1 MLIINR
7 NKMAK
12 KIVIFGSTGSI
23 GTQTLRVIDKY
34 PERFELVG
42 LGCGANYTLLN
53 EQIAK
58 YRPRY
63 VFIAEHADKI
73 NPMGAEI
80 LPSAETL
87 AEIDADIFVSAAVGM
102 AGLAPTLKA
111 IETGK
116 DIALANKET
125 LVSAGDFVM
134 ARAKANGVKMLPV
147 DSEHSALWQCLN
159 YGNARNVKNLILTAS
174 GGAFRGHKTDE
185 LKSVT
190 VIDALKHPTWNM
202 GRKVTIDSA
211 TLMNKGLEVIEAKHL
226 FDVDAERIKVL
237 VHKESVVHSM
247 VQFDDNSV
255 IAELSEPSMILPI
268 QLALTYPDKIE
279 SEVKELDL
287 SDIATLS
294 FEKPDMDTFKALKIA
309 YDVAKTG
316 GTAGAVMNAADEVA
330 VTAFIDGKIGFLD
343 IPTVISRT
351 LDKCEIHAHY
361 DYECVMQADIKARA
375 IAESEISKL
384 C

>member
-1 MLIINR
+1 MT
-7 NKMAK
+7 K

-80 LPSAETL
+80 LPSAEAL
-87 AEIDADIFVSAAVGM
+87 AEVDADIFVSAAVGM

-134 ARAKANGVKMLPV
+134 ARAKAIGVKILPV

-159 YGNARNVKNLILTAS
+159 YGTARNVKNLILTAS
-174 GGAFRGHKTDE
+174 GGAFRGRTANE
-185 LKSVT
+185 LKKVT
-190 VIDALKHPTWNM
+190 VVDALKHPTWNM

>member
-1 MLIINR
+1 
-7 NKMAK
+7 MAK

-34 PERFELVG
+34 PERFEVVG

-58 YRPRY
+58 YRPKY
-63 VFIAEHADKI
+63 VFIAENADKI
-73 NPMGAEI
+73 IPMGAEI
-80 LPSAETL
+80 LPNAETL
-87 AEIDADIFVSAAVGM
+87 AEVDADIFVSAAVGM

-125 LVSAGDFVM
+125 LVAAGEYVM

-174 GGAFRGHKTDE
+174 GGAFRG
-185 LKSVT
+185 LKADKLQNVT
-190 VIDALKHPTWNM
+190 VLDALKHPTWNM

-226 FDVDAERIKVL
+226 FDIDAERIKVL

-255 IAELSEPSMILPI
+255 IAELSVPSMILPI
-268 QLALTYPDKIE
+268 QLALTYPEKID

-343 IPTVISRT
+343 IPAVISRT
-351 LDKCEIHAHY
+351 LDKCEIHAQY
-361 DYECVMQADIKARA
+361 DYECVIEADIKARA
-375 IAESEISKL
+375 VAESEISKL
-384 C
+384 S

>member
-1 MLIINR
+1 
-7 NKMAK
+7 MAK

-159 YGNARNVKNLILTAS
+159 YGTAQNVKTLILTAS
-174 GGAFRGHKTDE
+174 GGAFRGRKADE
-185 LKSVT
+185 LQNVT
-190 VIDALKHPTWNM
+190 VGDALKHPTWNM

>member
-1 MLIINR
+1 
-7 NKMAK
+7 MAK

-34 PERFELVG
+34 PERFEVVG

-58 YRPRY
+58 YRPKY
-63 VFIAEHADKI
+63 VFIAENADKI
-73 NPMGAEI
+73 IPMGAEI
-80 LPSAETL
+80 LPNAETL
-87 AEIDADIFVSAAVGM
+87 AEVDADIFVSAAVGM

-125 LVSAGDFVM
+125 LVAAGEYVM

-147 DSEHSALWQCLN
+147 DSEHSALWQCIN
-159 YGNARNVKNLILTAS
+159 YGNARNVNNLILTAS
-174 GGAFRGHKTDE
+174 GGAFRG
-185 LKSVT
+185 LKVDKLQNVT
-190 VIDALKHPTWNM
+190 VLDALKHPTWNM

-226 FDVDAERIKVL
+226 FDIDAERIKVL

-255 IAELSEPSMILPI
+255 IAELSTPSMILPI
-268 QLALTYPDKIE
+268 QLALTYPEKIE

-309 YDVAKTG
+309 YDVATTG

-330 VTAFIDGKIGFLD
+330 VTAFVDGKIRFLD
-343 IPTVISRT
+343 IPEIINRT
-351 LDKCEIHAHY
+351 LDKCEIHAQY
-361 DYECVMQADIKARA
+361 DYECVIEADIKARS
-375 IAESEISKL
+375 IAENEISKL
-384 C
+384 S

>member
-1 MLIINR
+1 
-7 NKMAK
+7 MAK

-34 PERFELVG
+34 PERFEVVG

-58 YRPRY
+58 YRPKY
-63 VFIAEHADKI
+63 VFIAENADKI
-73 NPMGAEI
+73 IPMGAEI
-80 LPSAETL
+80 LPNAETL
-87 AEIDADIFVSAAVGM
+87 AEVDADIFVSAAVGM

-125 LVSAGDFVM
+125 LVAAGEYVM

-147 DSEHSALWQCLN
+147 DSEHSALWQCIN

-174 GGAFRGHKTDE
+174 GGAFRG
-185 LKSVT
+185 LKVDKLQNVT
-190 VIDALKHPTWNM
+190 VLDALKHPTWNM

-226 FDVDAERIKVL
+226 FDIDAERIKVL

-255 IAELSEPSMILPI
+255 IAELSTPSMILPI
-268 QLALTYPDKIE
+268 QLALTYPDKID

-287 SDIATLS
+287 SDIAILS

-309 YDVAKTG
+309 YDVATTG

-330 VTAFIDGKIGFLD
+330 VTAFVDGKIRFLD
-343 IPTVISRT
+343 IPEIINRT
-351 LDKCEIHAHY
+351 LDKCEIHAQY
-361 DYECVMQADIKARA
+361 DYECVIEADIKARS
-375 IAESEISKL
+375 IAENEISKL
-384 C
+384 S

>member
-1 MLIINR
+1 
-7 NKMAK
+7 MAK

-87 AEIDADIFVSAAVGM
+87 AEVDADIFVSAAVGM

-134 ARAKANGVKMLPV
+134 ARAKAIGVKILPV

-159 YGNARNVKNLILTAS
+159 YGTARNVKNLILTAS
-174 GGAFRGHKTDE
+174 GGAFRGRIANE
-185 LKSVT
+185 LKKVT
-190 VIDALKHPTWNM
+190 VVDALKHPTWNM

-226 FDVDAERIKVL
+226 FDVDVERIKVL

>member
-1 MLIINR
+1 
-7 NKMAK
+7 MAK

-42 LGCGANYTLLN
+42 LGCGANYMLLN

-63 VFIAEHADKI
+63 VFIAENADKI
-73 NPMGAEI
+73 IPMGAEI
-80 LPSAETL
+80 LPSAEAL

-125 LVSAGDFVM
+125 LVSAGDYVM

-159 YGNARNVKNLILTAS
+159 NGNARNVKNLILTAS
-174 GGAFRGHKTDE
+174 GGAFRGLKTDE
-185 LKSVT
+185 LKNVSV
-190 VIDALKHPTWNM
+190 VDALKHPTWNM

-351 LDKCEIHAHY
+351 LDKCEIHAQY
-361 DYECVMQADIKARA
+361 DYECVIQADIKARA

-384 C
+384 Y

>member
-1 MLIINR
+1 
-7 NKMAK
+7 MAK

-34 PERFELVG
+34 PERFEVVG

-58 YRPRY
+58 YRPKY
-63 VFIAEHADKI
+63 VFIAENADKI
-73 NPMGAEI
+73 IPMGAEI
-80 LPSAETL
+80 LPNAETL
-87 AEIDADIFVSAAVGM
+87 AEVDADIFVSAAVGM

-125 LVSAGDFVM
+125 LVAAGEYVM

-147 DSEHSALWQCLN
+147 DSEHSALWQCIN

-174 GGAFRGHKTDE
+174 GGAFRG
-185 LKSVT
+185 LKADKLQNVT
-190 VIDALKHPTWNM
+190 VLDALKHPTWNM

-226 FDVDAERIKVL
+226 FDIDAERIKVL

-255 IAELSEPSMILPI
+255 IAELSVPSMILPI
-268 QLALTYPDKIE
+268 QLALTYPEKID

-343 IPTVISRT
+343 IPAVISRT
-351 LDKCEIHAHY
+351 LDKCEIHAQY
-361 DYECVMQADIKARA
+361 DYECVIEADIKARS
-375 IAESEISKL
+375 IAENEISKL
-384 C
+384 S

>member
-1 MLIINR
+1 
-7 NKMAK
+7 MAK

-34 PERFELVG
+34 PERFEVVG

-58 YRPRY
+58 YRPKY
-63 VFIAEHADKI
+63 VFIAENADKI
-73 NPMGAEI
+73 IPMGAEI
-80 LPSAETL
+80 LPNAETL
-87 AEIDADIFVSAAVGM
+87 AEVDADIFVSAAVGM

-125 LVSAGDFVM
+125 LVAAGEYVM

-174 GGAFRGHKTDE
+174 GGAFRG
-185 LKSVT
+185 LKADKLQNVT
-190 VIDALKHPTWNM
+190 VLDALKHPTWNM

-226 FDVDAERIKVL
+226 FDIDAERIKVL

-255 IAELSEPSMILPI
+255 IAELSVPSMILPI

-287 SDIATLS
+287 SDIAILS

-309 YDVAKTG
+309 YEVAKTG

-330 VTAFIDGKIGFLD
+330 VTAFIDGKIRFLE

-351 LDKCEIHAHY
+351 LDKCEIHAQY
-361 DYECVMQADIKARA
+361 DYECVIEADIKARA
-375 IAESEISKL
+375 VAESEISKL
-384 C
+384 S

>member
-1 MLIINR
+1 
-7 NKMAK
+7 MAK

-63 VFIAEHADKI
+63 VFIAENADKI
-73 NPMGAEI
+73 IPMGAEI

-87 AEIDADIFVSAAVGM
+87 AEVDADIFVSAAVGM

-174 GGAFRGHKTDE
+174 GGAFRGLKTDE
-185 LKSVT
+185 LKNVSV
-190 VIDALKHPTWNM
+190 VDALKHPTWNM

-351 LDKCEIHAHY
+351 LDKCEIHAQY
-361 DYECVMQADIKARA
+361 DYECVIEADIKARA
-375 IAESEISKL
+375 IAENEISKL
-384 C
+384 S

>member
-1 MLIINR
+1 
-7 NKMAK
+7 MAK

-63 VFIAEHADKI
+63 VFIAENADKI
-73 NPMGAEI
+73 IPMGAEI

-87 AEIDADIFVSAAVGM
+87 AEVDADIFVSAAVGM

-125 LVSAGDFVM
+125 LVSAGDYVM

-174 GGAFRGHKTDE
+174 GGAFRGLKTDE
-185 LKSVT
+185 LKNVSV
-190 VIDALKHPTWNM
+190 VDALKHPTWNM

-287 SDIATLS
+287 SDITTLS

-351 LDKCEIHAHY
+351 LDKCEIHTQY
-361 DYECVMQADIKARA
+361 DYECVIQADIKARA
-375 IAESEISKL
+375 IAENEISKL
-384 C
+384 S

>member
-1 MLIINR
+1 
-7 NKMAK
+7 MAK

-53 EQIAK
+53 EQIAR

-63 VFIAEHADKI
+63 VFIAENADKI
-73 NPMGAEI
+73 IPMGAEI
-80 LPSAETL
+80 LPNAEAL
-87 AEIDADIFVSAAVGM
+87 AEVDADIFVSAAVGM

-125 LVSAGDFVM
+125 LVSAGDYVM

-159 YGNARNVKNLILTAS
+159 YGNARNVKNLVLTAS
-174 GGAFRGHKTDE
+174 GGAFRGRTANE
-185 LKSVT
+185 LKKVT
-190 VIDALKHPTWNM
+190 VVDALKHPTWNM

-226 FDVDAERIKVL
+226 FAVDAERIKVL

-294 FEKPDMDTFKALKIA
+294 FEKPNMDTFKALKIA

-351 LDKCEIHAHY
+351 LDKCEIHAQY

>member
-1 MLIINR
+1 
-7 NKMAK
+7 MAK

-34 PERFELVG
+34 PEQFELVG

-63 VFIAEHADKI
+63 VFIAENADKI
-73 NPMGAEI
+73 ISMGAEI
-80 LPSAETL
+80 LPSAEAL
-87 AEIDADIFVSAAVGM
+87 AEVDADIFVSAAVGM

-125 LVSAGDFVM
+125 LVSAGDYVM

-174 GGAFRGHKTDE
+174 GGAFRGLKTDE
-185 LKSVT
+185 LKNVSV
-190 VIDALKHPTWNM
+190 VDALKHPTWNM

-351 LDKCEIHAHY
+351 LDKCEIHAQY
-361 DYECVMQADIKARA
+361 DYECVIQADIKARA

-384 C
+384 Y

>member
-1 MLIINR
+1 
-7 NKMAK
+7 MAK
-12 KIVIFGSTGSI
+12 KIIIFGSTGSI
-23 GTQTLRVIDKY
+23 GTQTLRVVDKY
-34 PERFELVG
+34 PEAFEVVG
-42 LGCGANYTLLN
+42 LGCGGNYSLLN

-58 YRPRY
+58 YRPKY
-63 VFIAEHADKI
+63 LFIAENIDKVI
-73 NPMGAEI
+73 PMGAEI
-80 LPSAETL
+80 LPSAEML
-87 AEIDADIFVSAAVGM
+87 AEVDADMFVSAAVGM

-125 LVSAGDFVM
+125 LVSAGDYVM
-134 ARAKANGVKMLPV
+134 ARAKAKGVRILPV

-159 YGNARNVKNLILTAS
+159 YGTARNVKNLILTAS
-174 GGAFRGHKTDE
+174 GGAFRGRKADE
-185 LKSVT
+185 LQNVT
-190 VIDALKHPTWNM
+190 VFDALKHPTWNM

-226 FDVDAERIKVL
+226 FEVEAERIKVL

-255 IAELSEPSMILPI
+255 IAELSSPSMILPI
-268 QLALTYPDKIE
+268 QLAMTYPDKIE

-287 SDIATLS
+287 ADIATLS
-294 FEKPDMDTFKALKIA
+294 FENPDMETFTALKIA
-309 YDVAKTG
+309 YDVAKIG

-330 VTAFIDGKIGFLD
+330 VTAFVDGKIGFLD
-343 IPTVISRT
+343 IPNVIRST
-351 LDKCEIHAHY
+351 LDKCEIQFQY
-361 DYECVMQADIKARA
+361 DYECVMQSDIKARA

-384 C
+384 S

>member
-1 MLIINR
+1 
-7 NKMAK
+7 MAK

-63 VFIAEHADKI
+63 VFIAENADKI
-73 NPMGAEI
+73 ISMGAEI
-80 LPSAETL
+80 LPSAEALT
-87 AEIDADIFVSAAVGM
+87 EVDADIFVSAAVGM

-125 LVSAGDFVM
+125 LVSAGDYVM

-174 GGAFRGHKTDE
+174 GGAFRGLKTDE
-185 LKSVT
+185 LKNVSV
-190 VIDALKHPTWNM
+190 VDALKHPTWNM

-351 LDKCEIHAHY
+351 LDKCEIHAQY
-361 DYECVMQADIKARA
+361 DYECVIQADIKARA

-384 C
+384 Y

>member
-1 MLIINR
+1 
-7 NKMAK
+7 MAK

-34 PERFELVG
+34 PERFEVVG

-58 YRPRY
+58 YRPKY
-63 VFIAEHADKI
+63 VFIAENADKI
-73 NPMGAEI
+73 IPMGAEI
-80 LPSAETL
+80 LPNAETL
-87 AEIDADIFVSAAVGM
+87 AEVDADIFVSAAVGM

-125 LVSAGDFVM
+125 LVAAGEYVM

-147 DSEHSALWQCLN
+147 DSEHSALWQCIN

-174 GGAFRGHKTDE
+174 GGAFRG
-185 LKSVT
+185 LKADKLQNVT
-190 VIDALKHPTWNM
+190 VLDALKHPTWNM

-226 FDVDAERIKVL
+226 FDIDAERIKVL

-255 IAELSEPSMILPI
+255 IAELSTPSMILPI
-268 QLALTYPDKIE
+268 QLALTYPEKIE

-309 YDVAKTG
+309 YDVATTG

-330 VTAFIDGKIGFLD
+330 VTAFVDGKIRFLD
-343 IPTVISRT
+343 IPEIINRT
-351 LDKCEIHAHY
+351 LDKCEIHAQY
-361 DYECVMQADIKARA
+361 DYECVIEADIKARS
-375 IAESEISKL
+375 IAENEISKL
-384 C
+384 S

>member
-1 MLIINR
+1 MT
-7 NKMAK
+7 K
-12 KIVIFGSTGSI
+12 KIIIFGSTGSI

-80 LPSAETL
+80 LPNAETL
-87 AEIDADIFVSAAVGM
+87 AEVDADIFVSAAVGM

-134 ARAKANGVKMLPV
+134 ARAKAIGVKILPV

-159 YGNARNVKNLILTAS
+159 YGTARNVKNLILTAS
-174 GGAFRGHKTDE
+174 GGAFRGRTANE
-185 LKSVT
+185 LKKVT
-190 VIDALKHPTWNM
+190 VVDALKHPTWNM

-268 QLALTYPDKIE
+268 QLALTYPDKIK

-316 GTAGAVMNAADEVA
+316 GTAGAVMNAADEVV

>member
-1 MLIINR
+1 
-7 NKMAK
+7 MAK

-34 PERFELVG
+34 PERFEVVG

-58 YRPRY
+58 YRPKY
-63 VFIAEHADKI
+63 VFIAENADKI
-73 NPMGAEI
+73 IPMGAEI
-80 LPSAETL
+80 LPNAETL
-87 AEIDADIFVSAAVGM
+87 AEVDADIFVSAAVGM

-111 IETGK
+111 IETDK

-125 LVSAGDFVM
+125 LVAAGEYVM

-159 YGNARNVKNLILTAS
+159 YGKARNVKNLILTAS
-174 GGAFRGHKTDE
+174 GGAFRGLNADK
-185 LKSVT
+185 LQNVT
-190 VIDALKHPTWNM
+190 VLDALKHPTWNM

-226 FDVDAERIKVL
+226 FDIDAERIKVL

-255 IAELSEPSMILPI
+255 IAELSVPSMILPI
-268 QLALTYPDKIE
+268 QLALTYPEKIE

-309 YDVAKTG
+309 YDVATTG

-330 VTAFIDGKIGFLD
+330 VTAFVDGKIRFLD
-343 IPTVISRT
+343 IPEIINRT
-351 LDKCEIHAHY
+351 LDKCEIHAQY
-361 DYECVMQADIKARA
+361 DYECVIEADIKARS
-375 IAESEISKL
+375 IAENEISKL
-384 C
+384 Y

>member
-1 MLIINR
+1 
-7 NKMAK
+7 MAK

-42 LGCGANYTLLN
+42 LGCGTNYTLLN

-58 YRPRY
+58 YRPKY
-63 VFIAEHADKI
+63 VFIAENADKI
-73 NPMGAEI
+73 IPMGAEI
-80 LPSAETL
+80 LPNAETL
-87 AEIDADIFVSAAVGM
+87 AEVDADIFVSAAVGM

-125 LVSAGDFVM
+125 LVAAGEYVM

-147 DSEHSALWQCLN
+147 DSEHSALWQCIN

-174 GGAFRGHKTDE
+174 GGAFRG
-185 LKSVT
+185 LKADKLQNVT
-190 VIDALKHPTWNM
+190 VLDALKHPTWNM

-226 FDVDAERIKVL
+226 FDIDAERIKVL

-255 IAELSEPSMILPI
+255 IAELSTPSMILPI
-268 QLALTYPDKIE
+268 QLALTYPEKIE

-309 YDVAKTG
+309 YDVATTG

-330 VTAFIDGKIGFLD
+330 VTAFVDGKIRFLD
-343 IPTVISRT
+343 IPEIINRT
-351 LDKCEIHAHY
+351 LDKCEIHAQY
-361 DYECVMQADIKARA
+361 DYECVIEADIKARS
-375 IAESEISKL
+375 IAENEISKL
-384 C
+384 S

>member
-1 MLIINR
+1 
-7 NKMAK
+7 MAK

-34 PERFELVG
+34 PERFEVVG

-58 YRPRY
+58 YRPKY
-63 VFIAEHADKI
+63 VFIAENADKI
-73 NPMGAEI
+73 IPMGAEI
-80 LPSAETL
+80 LPNAETL
-87 AEIDADIFVSAAVGM
+87 AEVDADIFVSAAVGM
-102 AGLAPTLKA
+102 AGLVPTLKA

-125 LVSAGDFVM
+125 LVAAGEYVM

-174 GGAFRGHKTDE
+174 GGAFRG
-185 LKSVT
+185 LKADKLQNVT
-190 VIDALKHPTWNM
+190 VLDALKHPTWNM

-226 FDVDAERIKVL
+226 FAIDAERIKVL

-255 IAELSEPSMILPI
+255 IAELSVPSMILPI
-268 QLALTYPDKIE
+268 QLALTYPEKID

-309 YDVAKTG
+309 YEVATTG

-343 IPTVISRT
+343 IPAVISRT
-351 LDKCEIHAHY
+351 LDKCEIHAQY
-361 DYECVMQADIKARA
+361 DYECVIEADIKARA
-375 IAESEISKL
+375 VAENEIIKL
-384 C
+384 Y

>member
-1 MLIINR
+1 
-7 NKMAK
+7 MAK

-23 GTQTLRVIDKY
+23 GTQTIRVIDKY
-34 PERFELVG
+34 PERFEVVG

-58 YRPRY
+58 YRPKY
-63 VFIAEHADKI
+63 VFIAENADKI
-73 NPMGAEI
+73 IPMGAEI
-80 LPSAETL
+80 LPNVETL
-87 AEIDADIFVSAAVGM
+87 AEVDADIFVSAAVGM
-102 AGLAPTLKA
+102 AGLAPTLNA

-125 LVSAGDFVM
+125 LVAAGEYVM
-134 ARAKANGVKMLPV
+134 ARVKANGVKMLPV
-147 DSEHSALWQCLN
+147 DSEHSALWQCIN

-174 GGAFRGHKTDE
+174 GGAFRG
-185 LKSVT
+185 LKADKLQNVT
-190 VIDALKHPTWNM
+190 VLDALKHPTWNM

-226 FDVDAERIKVL
+226 FDIDAERIKVL

-255 IAELSEPSMILPI
+255 IAELSVPSMILPI
-268 QLALTYPDKIE
+268 QLALTYPEKIE
-279 SEVKELDL
+279 SDVKELDL

-330 VTAFIDGKIGFLD
+330 VTAFVDGKIRFLD
-343 IPTVISRT
+343 IPEIINRT
-351 LDKCEIHAHY
+351 LDKCEIHAQY
-361 DYECVMQADIKARA
+361 DYECVIEADIKARS
-375 IAESEISKL
+375 IAENEISKL
-384 C
+384 S

>member
-1 MLIINR
+1 
-7 NKMAK
+7 MAK

-80 LPSAETL
+80 LPSAEAL
-87 AEIDADIFVSAAVGM
+87 AEVDANIFVSAAVGM

-134 ARAKANGVKMLPV
+134 ARAKAIGVKILPV

-159 YGNARNVKNLILTAS
+159 YGTARNVKNLILTAS
-174 GGAFRGHKTDE
+174 GGAFRGRTANE
-185 LKSVT
+185 LKKVT
-190 VIDALKHPTWNM
+190 VVDALKHPTWNM

-226 FDVDAERIKVL
+226 FDVDVERIKVL

>member
-1 MLIINR
+1 
-7 NKMAK
+7 MAK

-42 LGCGANYTLLN
+42 LGCGANYMLLN

-63 VFIAEHADKI
+63 VFIAENADKI
-73 NPMGAEI
+73 IPMGAEI
-80 LPSAETL
+80 LPSAEAL

-125 LVSAGDFVM
+125 LVSAGDYVM

-174 GGAFRGHKTDE
+174 GGAFRGLKTDE
-185 LKSVT
+185 LKNVSV
-190 VIDALKHPTWNM
+190 VDALKHPTWNM

-351 LDKCEIHAHY
+351 LDKCEIHAQY
-361 DYECVMQADIKARA
+361 DYECVIQADIKARA

-384 C
+384 Y

>member
-1 MLIINR
+1 
-7 NKMAK
+7 MAK

-23 GTQTLRVIDKY
+23 GTQTLRVVDKY
-34 PERFELVG
+34 PERFEVVG
-42 LGCGANYTLLN
+42 LGCGTNYTLLN

-58 YRPRY
+58 YRPKY
-63 VFIAEHADKI
+63 IFIAENIDKI

-80 LPSAETL
+80 LPDAEAL
-87 AEIDADIFVSAAVGM
+87 AEVNADIFVSAAVGM

-116 DIALANKET
+116 NIALANKET
-125 LVSAGDFVM
+125 LVAAGDYVM

-159 YGNARNVKNLILTAS
+159 YGNAKNVKNLILTAS
-174 GGAFRGHKTDE
+174 GGAFRGYKSAE
-185 LKSVT
+185 LEKVT
-190 VIDALKHPTWNM
+190 VLDALKHPTWIM
-202 GRKVTIDSA
+202 GKKVTIDSA

-226 FDVDAERIKVL
+226 FSVSAENIKVL

-255 IAELSEPSMILPI
+255 IAQLSEPSMILPI
-268 QLALTYPDKIE
+268 QLALTFPEKIE
-279 SEVKELDL
+279 SEVNELNL
-287 SDIATLS
+287 ADIAALS
-294 FEKPDMDTFKALKIA
+294 FEKPDLATFKALKIA

-330 VTAFIDGKIGFLD
+330 VTAFLNWRISFLD
-343 IPTVISRT
+343 IPEIIIRT
-351 LDKCEIHAHY
+351 LDKCDIITDY
-361 DYECVMQADIKARA
+361 DYECVTEADAWARA
-375 IAESEISKL
+375 VAENEIAKL
-384 C
+384 R

>member
-1 MLIINR
+1 
-7 NKMAK
+7 MAK

-23 GTQTLRVIDKY
+23 GTQTLRVIDMY

-63 VFIAEHADKI
+63 VFIAENADKI
-73 NPMGAEI
+73 ISMGAEI
-80 LPSAETL
+80 LPSAEAL
-87 AEIDADIFVSAAVGM
+87 AEVDADIFVSAAVGM

-125 LVSAGDFVM
+125 LVSAGDYVM

-159 YGNARNVKNLILTAS
+159 YGNVRNVKNLILTAS
-174 GGAFRGHKTDE
+174 GGAFRGLKTDE
-185 LKSVT
+185 LKNVSV
-190 VIDALKHPTWNM
+190 VDALKHPTWNM

-351 LDKCEIHAHY
+351 LDKCEIHAQY
-361 DYECVMQADIKARA
+361 DYECVIQADIKARA

-384 C
+384 Y

>member
-1 MLIINR
+1 
-7 NKMAK
+7 MAK

-42 LGCGANYTLLN
+42 LGCGANYMLLN

-63 VFIAEHADKI
+63 VFIAENADKI
-73 NPMGAEI
+73 IPMGAEI
-80 LPSAETL
+80 LPSAEAL

-125 LVSAGDFVM
+125 LVSAGDYVM

-174 GGAFRGHKTDE
+174 GGAFRGLKTDE
-185 LKSVT
+185 LKNVSV
-190 VIDALKHPTWNM
+190 VDALKHPTWNM

-351 LDKCEIHAHY
+351 LDKCEIHAQY

-375 IAESEISKL
+375 IAENEISKL
-384 C
+384 S

>member
-1 MLIINR
+1 
-7 NKMAK
+7 MAK

-63 VFIAEHADKI
+63 VFIAENADKI
-73 NPMGAEI
+73 IPMGAEI
-80 LPSAETL
+80 LPSAEAL
-87 AEIDADIFVSAAVGM
+87 AEVDADIFVSAAVGM

-125 LVSAGDFVM
+125 LVSAGDYVM

-174 GGAFRGHKTDE
+174 GGAFRGLKTDE
-185 LKSVT
+185 LKNVT
-190 VIDALKHPTWNM
+190 VVDALKHPTWNM

-351 LDKCEIHAHY
+351 LDKCEIHAQY
-361 DYECVMQADIKARA
+361 DYECVIQADIKARA
-375 IAESEISKL
+375 IAENEISKL
-384 C
+384 S

>member
-1 MLIINR
+1 
-7 NKMAK
+7 MAK

-53 EQIAK
+53 EQIAR

-63 VFIAEHADKI
+63 VFIAENADKI
-73 NPMGAEI
+73 IPMGAEI
-80 LPSAETL
+80 LPNAEAL
-87 AEIDADIFVSAAVGM
+87 AEVDADIFVSAAVGM

-125 LVSAGDFVM
+125 LVSAGDYVM

-159 YGNARNVKNLILTAS
+159 YGNARNVKNLVLTAS

-351 LDKCEIHAHY
+351 LDKCDIHAQY

-375 IAESEISKL
+375 IAENEISKL
-384 C
+384 S

>member
-1 MLIINR
+1 MT
-7 NKMAK
+7 K

-34 PERFELVG
+34 PERFQLVG

-80 LPSAETL
+80 LPSAEAL
-87 AEIDADIFVSAAVGM
+87 AEVDADIFVSAAVGM

-159 YGNARNVKNLILTAS
+159 YGMARNVKNLILTAS
-174 GGAFRGHKTDE
+174 GGAFRGRTANE
-185 LKSVT
+185 LKKVT
-190 VIDALKHPTWNM
+190 VVDALKHPTWNM